1 MSSCTRVPAGEEQ
14 PPQEEERPQEQ
25 PSQHEQLPLQ
35 EQQAPQQQPRWP
47 HRSPRRE
54 AASEGS
60 DSGDM
65 QNGPNGKR
73 PRLIW
78 TPELHQRFLNAV
90 NHLVSW
96 EQSSIAPWP
105 LVPSGA

>member
-1 MSSCTRVPAGEEQ
+1 M
-14 PPQEEERPQEQ
+14 PQEQ
-25 PSQHEQLPLQ
+25 PAQQEQLPLQ

-65 QNGPNGKR
+65 QSGPNGKR

-90 NHLVSW
+90 NHLVGW
-96 EQSSIAPWP
+96 EQSSVFSSVSLGP
-105 LVPSGA
+105 